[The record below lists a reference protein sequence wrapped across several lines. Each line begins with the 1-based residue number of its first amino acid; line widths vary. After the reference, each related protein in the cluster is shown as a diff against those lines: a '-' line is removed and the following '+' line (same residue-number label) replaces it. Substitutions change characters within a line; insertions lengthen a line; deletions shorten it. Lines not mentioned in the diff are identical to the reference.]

1 MSEGC
6 DNGVSQGCGN
16 GISQNV
22 VMVSV
27 KMW

>member
-22 VMVSV
+22 VTVSV